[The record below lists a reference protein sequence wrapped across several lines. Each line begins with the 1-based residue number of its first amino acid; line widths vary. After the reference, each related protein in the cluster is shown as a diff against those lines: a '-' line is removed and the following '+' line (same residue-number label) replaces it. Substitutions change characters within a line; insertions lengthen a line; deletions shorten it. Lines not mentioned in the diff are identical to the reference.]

1 MNKSCKGSKCI
12 AVLEQY
18 INEIDTN
25 QDTSR
30 HAKFN
35 RAILC
40 SKSLS
45 DVDWKNLS
53 IKLKKMKNEICNDN
67 IAIPT
72 ALQVRVDNGLEGM
85 LTSIEKRMMK
95 ALNLQKLQTRYEI
108 EILWLSYFEHL
119 KKEIINT
126 KIESTTP
133 KQEMTYSQMMETI
146 TQMMLLN
153 RKTKE
158 VPYLIKI
165 REILTEWKEQNKF

>member
-1 MNKSCKGSKCI
+1 MNKSCKGSKCL

-35 RAILC
+35 RAIRC
-40 SKSLS
+40 SQNLKEE
-45 DVDWKNLS
+45 DWRNLS
-53 IKLKKMKNEICNDN
+53 VKLKKMKNEICNDN
-67 IAIPT
+67 IEIPT
-72 ALQVRVDNGLEGM
+72 ALQVRIDNGLEDV
-85 LTSIEKRMMK
+85 LARIEKRIIK
-95 ALNLQKLQTRYEI
+95 ALNLKKLQTRYEL

-126 KIESTTP
+126 KIESTTS
-133 KQEMTYSQMMETI
+133 KQEMTYAQMMETI

-158 VPYLIKI
+158 IPYLIRI
-165 REILTEWKEQNKF
+165 REILTEWKEQNIF